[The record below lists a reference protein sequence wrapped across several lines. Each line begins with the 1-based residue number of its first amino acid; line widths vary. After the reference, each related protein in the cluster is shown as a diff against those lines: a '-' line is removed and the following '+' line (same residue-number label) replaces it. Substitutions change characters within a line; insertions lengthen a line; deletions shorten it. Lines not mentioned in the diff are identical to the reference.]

1 MATLKTIAQ
10 LDLNLLKVLE
20 ALYHQRN
27 MTRAAEQLNLTPS
40 AVSHAVKRLRDA
52 LDDPLFERR
61 GSQMRPTPLCRQV
74 VPDVLDALNSLR
86 QSLQNI
92 GTFEPQTVSQ
102 RISLAVHEA
111 LEPIVFPTLFRHLH
125 SRAPLL
131 DIHSVKLDRQQLSMQ
146 LESGEVDFAVDV
158 ARPLASPVEHR
169 LVSQTNFCVLS
180 NKDNR
185 SHARL
190 TLNEYQQGAHIT
202 VSNRATGKVIEDI
215 AFAQLGLNRDVRLRC
230 QNYQTAT
237 ELIKT
242 EPLLLTLP
250 FSIARTLVDDS
261 LEICELPFSVP
272 PVDTHLYWHT
282 NARGDA
288 LLDWVRGELIEV
300 FEQGF

>member
-20 ALYHQRN
+20 VLYHQRN

-52 LDDPLFERR
+52 LEDPLFERR

-74 VPDVLDALNSLR
+74 VPDVLDALNALR
-86 QSLQNI
+86 QSLQNL
-92 GTFEPQTVSQ
+92 GSFEPETVSQ

-111 LEPIVFPTLFRHLH
+111 LEPIVFPTLFQHLH

-146 LESGEVDFAVDV
+146 LESGEVDFAIDV

-169 LVSQTNFCVLS
+169 LVSQTHFCVLS
-180 NKDNR
+180 NKENQKH
-185 SHARL
+185 SAL
-190 TLNEYQQGAHIT
+190 TLDQYQHGKHIT
-202 VSNRATGKVIEDI
+202 VSNRATGKVIEDV
-215 AFAQLGLNRDVRLRC
+215 AFAQLGFNRDVRVRC
-230 QNYQTAT
+230 QNYQTAR
-237 ELIKT
+237 ELIKS

-250 FSIARTLVDDS
+250 FSIARTLVDET
-261 LEICELPFSVP
+261 LEIYELPFLVP

-300 FEQGF
+300 FDQGF